1 METSDL
7 NDRPIDCSRKQHVKI
22 TSSTTVE
29 ELETEIVMAWCCI
42 KSIRVTVMQFCWQLL
57 SLRHMTL
64 TSGRGGLPENA
75 KGNESAVLLLLL
87 LS

>member
-1 METSDL
+1 MIVQL
-7 NDRPIDCSRKQHVKI
+7 IVRRKQHVKI

-29 ELETEIVMAWCCI
+29 ELETEIVVAWCCI

-64 TSGRGGLPENA
+64 TSGRGGLPESA
-75 KGNESAVLLLLL
+75 KGNESALLLLLL